1 MDSKDDSAVTGLHL
15 EEFAIKFTLI
25 VDLYRVMLIGKNQ
38 HVDLRLQF
46 LKYGKEI
53 TEYVLKYVASQDSV
67 TGAFKES
74 LGRPDL

>member
-15 EEFAIKFTLI
+15 EECAIQFTLI

-38 HVDLRLQF
+38 HVDVRLQF
-46 LKYGKEI
+46 LKYGYEI

-67 TGAFKES
+67 TDAFKES
-74 LGRPDL
+74 LWRPDL